1 MYGDGDDRQ
10 VKVVEHDGDVVVEAP
25 PWVEVEAERTA
36 ADQWDSRNLRQPEE
50 RSVVARKDR

>member
-25 PWVEVEAERTA
+25 PWVEVEAERSA
-36 ADQWDSRNLRQPEE
+36 ADQRDCRNLRQPKE
-50 RSVVARKDR
+50 RKIGCYW